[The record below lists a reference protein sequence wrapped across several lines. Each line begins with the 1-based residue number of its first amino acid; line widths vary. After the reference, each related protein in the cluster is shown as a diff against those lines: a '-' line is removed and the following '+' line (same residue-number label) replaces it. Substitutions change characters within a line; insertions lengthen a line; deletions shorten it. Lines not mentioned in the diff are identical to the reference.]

1 MPKVMRLLAV
11 VAVLALVGA
20 ACAEEGGGGEGGGAA
35 PFPSSPPAAEDAGPL
50 RLLEWAG
57 YEIPEFHGPFSEAY
71 PDVKLEYQFADAGSS
86 FYQKVA
92 TGGVEVDLAHPCSNW
107 VKTWYDAGLI
117 APIDVS
123 RLEHWDELDPKMR
136 ELGKI
141 GDQYY
146 FVPWDWGYESL
157 IVNTDMVKDVPQSWA
172 DLWDPQ
178 YEGLIAMEDFSEGAV
193 AMTAWAFGLP
203 YPNLSD
209 EDLQFIKDK
218 LIELKQNIKL
228 FWAGST
234 DLVQAMV
241 NGDVA
246 IGYGWNDQ
254 FAKVVDGGV
263 NAVYVDPKEGRGGWV
278 RVRGPE
284 GHPPLRP
291 RAEVHRQRDLGRGRQ
306 ERDRHVLPR
315 SLQHEV
321 GRARRPE
328 DGRDARAARHR
339 RPGQDELR
347 GAAHGRAAGHVQPD
361 LVGGARGLGGGRSE
375 EPGRWRTP
383 AASRGAGGSG

>member
-1 MPKVMRLLAV
+1 MPKVLRLLAV
-11 VAVLALVGA
+11 LSALAVVGA
-20 ACAEEGGGGEGGGAA
+20 ACAEEGGGGGGGGGGAA

-107 VKTWYDAGLI
+107 VQTWYDAGLI

-123 RLEHWDELDPKMR
+123 RLEHWSELDPKMR

-178 YEGLIAMEDFSEGAV
+178 YKGLIAMEDFSEGAV
-193 AMTAWAFGLP
+193 AMTAWAFDLP

-263 NAVYVDPKEGRGGWV
+263 NAVYVDPEEGRGGWV
-278 RVRGPE
+278 CGFVVLKDTPHYDLALKYIDSAISPE
-284 GHPPLRP
+284 VGKNAIDMYFLGHSNTKSVELADPKTVEMLGLLDTDVQARTNFAVPLT
-291 RAEVHRQRDLGRGRQ
+291 AEQRDRFNQ
-306 ERDRHVLPR
+306 IWSEVL
-315 SLQHEV
+315 
-321 GRARRPE
+321 
-328 DGRDARAARHR
+328 AA
-339 RPGQDELR
+339 
-347 GAAHGRAAGHVQPD
+347 
-361 LVGGARGLGGGRSE
+361 
-375 EPGRWRTP
+375 
-383 AASRGAGGSG
+383 